1 MILNVIDWG
10 DNHGYSCSL
19 WPQNFLS
26 ASNLDGAQSPYLC
39 QGKMKWKLCKKNDW
53 SNFYPFNRSIALWW
67 VAGLVFLVLY
77 TFFKFYVCKPT
88 NLPMPEKENVT
99 LSPVHKVNG
108 TISKGDK
115 ELNKTLWSQVNFS
128 VFLKR
133 VENCYIQRPCTN
145 LEHS

>member
-1 MILNVIDWG
+1 MQSIGETIMGTRAHYGHRISYLHQIWMEH
-10 DNHGYSCSL
+10 NHHTFAKVKWNG
-19 WPQNFLS
+19 NFE
-26 ASNLDGAQSPYLC
+26 
-39 QGKMKWKLCKKNDW
+39 KNDW